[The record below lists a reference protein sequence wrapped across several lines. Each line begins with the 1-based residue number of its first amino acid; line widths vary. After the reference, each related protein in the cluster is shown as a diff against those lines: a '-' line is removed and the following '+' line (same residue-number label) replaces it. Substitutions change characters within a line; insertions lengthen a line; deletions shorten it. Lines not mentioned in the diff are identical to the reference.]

1 MQNKV
6 VINRGD
12 ADIRVAF
19 LEDNQ
24 LVEFHQE
31 PFNQKS
37 LVGNIYRGVI
47 QDVIPGLQAAF
58 VDIGLERNV
67 FLHFL
72 DVRAE
77 SLVMTESNLEEALQR
92 ASETI
97 IPGRI
102 VKKGRRDR
110 VDLKA
115 GITEAPIA
123 KGDTIIVQVVKDG
136 IGDKAP
142 RVTTNLALAG
152 RYVVLL
158 PFPGQSGGVSR
169 KVAMGK
175 ERFALKK
182 MLNKL
187 RSKSQS
193 FIMRTAGLGAAE
205 EQVNADVER
214 LQDVWDEITRSF
226 RSTKKPKLVY
236 SDHNIVDRMVRDVF
250 NADIDEIILDD
261 AILASELKESLQ
273 IYMPKLANVV
283 EVYNGNEPI
292 FEAFSIERQLDL
304 ALDNKYWLKSGGY
317 LIIEE
322 TEALT
327 AIDVNTGRFTG
338 SKDQERTSF
347 KINMEA
353 CEAIADQI
361 RLRDIGGIIVIDF
374 IDMLNTGNKR
384 KVTDEFHQCME
395 FDRAKTQIGQVGEF
409 GLLML
414 TRKRKNKSLKKQIFE
429 DCPYCEGKAHVLRK
443 EEIWRRIKSDL
454 LLMCEDA
461 VKLSAIVVT
470 CEPALAE
477 FLETTY
483 KSFVRK
489 ISQSNQLDIII
500 RPEATLHREDFTL
513 TGIERPG
520 RDALLLPGQRLDGR
534 RTFNDTLP
542 YDSISTQEIVES
554 IADWE
559 EPGAIE
565 EVDPAVEEDDS
576 LPKRTRRG
584 RRGGRRRQPLEDD
597 VESSEDLPIGLE
609 AIDEDLGEIQEVA
622 ALDEEL
628 EAEAEKLA
636 TESSVKQN
644 GNPYAESAS
653 KPYHKHEQKPDHKQ
667 EQKSG
672 AWGATKPAASSVAP
686 VVPGVDAPFKSKLQV
701 VSRNSLIVPKG
712 AAGGSDDRVKAIEA
726 AVKQPSNRSLET
738 LKTVKI
744 LSSFD
749 KRLPKPEVAAEVA
762 VEKPAAAATP
772 AVEAKPAL
780 TTPFKPSRNLQVVAR
795 WGAKKEQPLAEK
807 PAVAPPSATKP
818 AAEAKP
824 TEAKAT
830 APVDATANAE
840 TKPTAKRSRS
850 RKSTAAKP
858 ATTTA
863 KAPEA
868 KTESAEDAKPNDKPA
883 TPKKTA
889 TKRPAAKKT
898 ATKATG
904 TAAKAAA
911 DKASEPES
919 RTSAAKTPPK
929 PAGKS
934 AKAEPATTAKKAATD
949 ATTPDDTADDKPAK
963 KTTPSRARKP
973 AKKADSAE

>member
-6 VINRGD
+6 IINRGD

-31 PFNQKS
+31 PFDQKS

-77 SLVMTESNLEEALQR
+77 SLVMTEPNLEEALQR
-92 ASETI
+92 AAETV

-115 GITEAPIA
+115 GVTEAPIS

-142 RVTTNLALAG
+142 RVSTNLALAG

-182 MLNKL
+182 ILNKL

-193 FIMRTAGLGAAE
+193 FIMRTAGLGADE
-205 EQVNADVER
+205 ENIHTDVER
-214 LQDVWDEITRSF
+214 LQDVWDEITTSF

-250 NADIDEIILDD
+250 NAEIDEIILDD
-261 AILASELKESLQ
+261 TTLASELRESLKV
-273 IYMPKLANVV
+273 YMPELAKAV
-283 EVYNGNEPI
+283 EVYEGTEPI
-292 FEAFSIERQLDL
+292 FETFGVERQLDL
-304 ALDNKYWLKSGGY
+304 AMENKFWLKSGGY

-374 IDMLNTGNKR
+374 IDMLNTANKR
-384 KVTDEFHQCME
+384 KVTEEFHACME
-395 FDRAKTQIGQVGEF
+395 LDRAKSQIGQVGEF

-429 DCPYCEGKAHVLRK
+429 PCPYCDGKAHVLRK

-461 VKLSAIVVT
+461 DQLSAIVLT
-470 CEPALAE
+470 CEPAVAE
-477 FLETTY
+477 FLESTY
-483 KSFVRK
+483 KTFIKK
-489 ISQSNQLDIII
+489 ISHSKRLDVII
-500 RPEATLHREDFTL
+500 RQEPTLHREDFTL

-520 RDALLLPGQRLDGR
+520 RDALLLPGQRLDAR
-534 RTFNDTLP
+534 RSFKETLP
-542 YDSISTQEIVES
+542 YDSISTQEIVAS
-554 IADWE
+554 ITDWE
-559 EPGAIE
+559 SDETPAEAPEQE
-565 EVDPAVEEDDS
+565 EES
-576 LPKRTRRG
+576 NQKRTRRG
-584 RRGGRRRQPLEDD
+584 RRGGRRRQQFEDDAPNAEATGFDPEQDEMEAELNELQEVTPLEEDEQPD
-597 VESSEDLPIGLE
+597 SEP
-609 AIDEDLGEIQEVA
+609 VA
-622 ALDEEL
+622 KP
-628 EAEAEKLA
+628 AENAGKRDF
-636 TESSVKQN
+636 N
-644 GNPYAESAS
+644 GRNNNQHRDPKRDQDS
-653 KPYHKHEQKPDHKQ
+653 KPKSSPWQDSRNERKDRPAATPSAAAPAPVAQ
-667 EQKSG
+667 EQ
-672 AWGATKPAASSVAP
+672 VA
-686 VVPGVDAPFKSKLQV
+686 GEFKLKSKLQIM
-701 VSRNSLIVPKG
+701 SRNAPSLTKG
-712 AAGGSDDRVKAIEA
+712 TAPAADDKAKLPA
-726 AVKQPSNRSLET
+726 AAAKPALTPNATIST
-738 LKTVKI
+738 LKSVKI
-744 LSSFD
+744 LTSFD
-749 KRLPKPEVAAEVA
+749 KRLPVSASATAEVA
-762 VEKPAAAATP
+762 EAPAPAPVAAAKIDP
-772 AVEAKPAL
+772 SV
-780 TTPFKPSRNLQVVAR
+780 PFKPSRNLQVVAR
-795 WGAKKEQPLAEK
+795 WGAKKETPSAPAAEK
-807 PAVAPPSATKP
+807 PTAPTKP
-818 AAEAKP
+818 AAAANAPEKAVSSPAETNEKP
-824 TEAKAT
+824 KAT
-830 APVDATANAE
+830 KRRAP
-840 TKPTAKRSRS
+840 AKKAASEP
-850 RKSTAAKP
+850 KSD
-858 ATTTA
+858 
-863 KAPEA
+863 APEA
-868 KTESAEDAKPNDKPA
+868 APVAEKKPA
-883 TPKKTA
+883 AAKKAPAKKAAPKKA
-889 TKRPAAKKT
+889 ASKPAAKST
-898 ATKATG
+898 
-904 TAAKAAA
+904 
-911 DKASEPES
+911 
-919 RTSAAKTPPK
+919 
-929 PAGKS
+929 
-934 AKAEPATTAKKAATD
+934 AKAEPKPKAVAKPAEKD
-949 ATTPDDTADDKPAK
+949 ADSGAEKPAK
-963 KTTPSRARKP
+963 KTTRSRTKKT
-973 AKKADSAE
+973 AKTEE